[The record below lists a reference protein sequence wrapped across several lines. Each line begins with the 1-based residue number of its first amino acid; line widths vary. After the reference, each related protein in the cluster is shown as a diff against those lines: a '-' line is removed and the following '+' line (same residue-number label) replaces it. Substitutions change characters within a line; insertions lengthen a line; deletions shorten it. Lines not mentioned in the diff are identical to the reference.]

1 MIRCLIVDDEEVARQ
16 HVARLL
22 KAFPDVIEV
31 GQASNAPKPSN

>member
-16 HVARLL
+16 HMAQLL

-31 GQASNAPKPSN
+31 GEAANGRGNGL